1 MTNVEVKKKE
11 PEVESFTDM
20 LKSKLFSSNRAKKSH
35 IGDAINDLAKES
47 EEE

>member
-20 LKSKLFSSNRAKKSH
+20 LKSKLFSSNRAKKSY
-35 IGDAINDLAKES
+35 IGDAIHDLAKES